1 MKKFTLAIVAFA
13 AMVLASCGG
22 SKPQQEVADQDTT
35 KTFEQAQLEASVK
48 MHLDSLSTQINEKQ
62 FAAIEENIKAG
73 KIKLS
78 ADEKKVKPTY
88 LLSPAV
94 SANATSIA
102 QKYAILAM
110 LTADKE
116 IAALYDMD
124 LIRFS
129 TRKWK
134 LRDVSTSTGL

>member
-78 ADEKKVKPTY
+78 AAMTR
-88 LLSPAV
+88 LFLS
-94 SANATSIA
+94 SS
-102 QKYAILAM
+102 QKSMILQSRR
-110 LTADKE
+110 LTR
-116 IAALYDMD
+116 LRQR
-124 LIRFS
+124 LRRIRFS